1 MPLNHYIKPWWHDT
15 KLMNSYK
22 ERLITRCV
30 IDDLFQ
36 IGEEQINKVNPKE
49 TEISHLFS
57 DEIEGVH
64 IHPYQ

>member
-1 MPLNHYIKPWWHDT
+1 
-15 KLMNSYK
+15 MNSYK